1 VLNGD
6 TLVINGIA
14 VSAAISTDDQA
25 SAEIAEDGTEI
36 ASSVKSASA
45 IAIAAAINKR
55 SSEHGVT
62 AVAEANVLR
71 GSTFDGTSADT
82 GTLTINGVDIELA
95 ATNRDAVID
104 KINEFSG
111 RTGVVA
117 RAYGDALE
125 LVAEDGRNISLASAT
140 FTGDQAVIG
149 LGDIDI
155 GATTAAAA
163 THYSSVRLVSDKA
176 IELGRGNEDDVEN
189 FQRLGFRTGTFG
201 GSDTGVKVAEIDL
214 STQLGANVA
223 ISAIDAAIEDV
234 ASAQARS
241 GAFQN
246 RLDAIVSV
254 LSESN
259 ENISASKSRI
269 LDTDYATETTA
280 LAKSQI
286 VQQAATA
293 MLAQAN
299 QQSQSVLALLQ

>member
-1 VLNGD
+1 VLDRTVFYPTGGGQPGD
-6 TLVINGIA
+6 TGVL
-14 VSAAISTDDQA
+14 
-25 SAEIAEDGTEI
+25 IAEDGTEI

-45 IAIAAAINKR
+45 IAIAAAVNKR

-140 FTGDQAVIG
+140 FTGDQAAIG